1 MHCPCGGNVP
11 APLLCR
17 ILRVTAASDSIW
29 PARNR
34 RREQQ
39 RMVQESEAGA
49 LGEVCALPGL
59 TSPPAVRPRSNGDR
73 DASWIIW
80 GVCAPA
86 GAESSA
92 LSAWP
97 APGLSREGRG
107 QRDAV
112 HQAPSHSIEG
122 KVPLLTAGEGLEP
135 EPSRALP
142 PPATPGLPW
151 AEGLEPEPSRALSPP
166 DCRGQRGWNRSPPGP
181 FHPQTAV
188 GRGAGTGALQGPFTP
203 GLPWAEGLEPEPS
216 RAPPPPTPP
225 GCARPGPRA
234 AAAASAARS
243 LPRAAPSRQPSRRKR
258 LTTTTNTGGGG
269 GRPRQGS
276 PAPRGPQPAPPSR
289 LFPLAASPRSA
300 AGPAEALRAP
310 AEPPG
315 PAARRGGG
323 RAATG
328 AG

>member
-1 MHCPCGGNVP
+1 MGE
-11 APLLCR
+11 L
-17 ILRVTAASDSIW
+17 VTQDMEKVEVLSGWFFLPQSSLAS
-29 PARNR
+29 
-34 RREQQ
+34 
-39 RMVQESEAGA
+39 
-49 LGEVCALPGL
+49 
-59 TSPPAVRPRSNGDR
+59 
-73 DASWIIW
+73 
-80 GVCAPA
+80 APA
-86 GAESSA
+86 TPPELQKRTVSLPWA
-92 LSAWP
+92 
-97 APGLSREGRG
+97 
-107 QRDAV
+107 
-112 HQAPSHSIEG
+112 
-122 KVPLLTAGEGLEP
+122 EGLEP

-166 DCRGQRGWNRSPPGP
+166 
-181 FHPQTAV
+181 
-188 GRGAGTGALQGPFTP
+188 
-203 GLPWAEGLEPEPS
+203 
-216 RAPPPPTPP
+216 TPP
-225 GCARPGPRA
+225 GCTRPGPR

-276 PAPRGPQPAPPSR
+276 PTYRGPQPAPPSR
-289 LFPLAASPRSA
+289 LSPLAASPRSA

-315 PAARRGGG
+315 PAARRGGR